1 MNLTRLN
8 EAFPEWKTGA
18 IFAALNSFDMP
29 WDSSAS
35 LYFDVDYFGN
45 VSGNKICSPLVD
57 TMLTD
62 GVIPSADAALL
73 AGIINSL
80 FGLKWSKLWATANLV
95 YNPIENYNMV
105 EVMTNDQTVK
115 GYGRTHT
122 RTDNLSHAKTGTE
135 TQTPNTI
142 TSENNSVYGFNS
154 DEAVPSDD
162 KSVSNTGTNTLTY
175 NTTDADTGTQTNNEG
190 GQDTETRNYRLTR
203 DGNIGVTTSQQM
215 IESERELWRVW
226 DFMRGVVYPD
236 IDRVLT
242 IATY

>member
-1 MNLTRLN
+1 MELTRLN
-8 EAFPEWKTGA
+8 EAFPGWKTGA
-18 IFAALNSFDMP
+18 IFAALNAFDMP
-29 WDSSAS
+29 WPSETS
-35 LYFDVDYFGN
+35 LYFDLDYFGN

-80 FGLKWSKLWATANLV
+80 FGLKWSKLWATANLT

-115 GYGRTHT
+115 GYGHTHT

-135 TQTPNTI
+135 TQTPNTT
-142 TSENNSVYGFNS
+142 TSENNSIYGFNS

-162 KSVSNTGTNTLTY
+162 KSVRNTGTNTLAY

>member
-29 WDSSAS
+29 WSSDVS

-80 FGLKWSKLWATANLV
+80 FGLKWSKLWSTANLV

-115 GYGRTHT
+115 GYGHTHT

-135 TQTPNTI
+135 TQTPNTT
-142 TSENNSVYGFNS
+142 TSENNSIYGFNS

-162 KSVSNTGTNTLTY
+162 KSVRNTGTSTLTY

-203 DGNIGVTTSQQM
+203 DGNIGTMTSQQM